1 MEFDKDFVQYM
12 TRETGHTPKEWI
24 RKALSD
30 SLEILQDSFKRTADD
45 TIEYAI
51 LMKRIYT
58 IHPFLERS
66 GKNLLILPLDEKW
79 VKSELESYVDFLIEE
94 AIPDAE
100 KYFMKFIL
108 KGEVY
113 ILKAILVSWPRRDD
127 NI

>member
-1 MEFDKDFVQYM
+1 
-12 TRETGHTPKEWI
+12 
-24 RKALSD
+24 
-30 SLEILQDSFKRTADD
+30 
-45 TIEYAI
+45 
-51 LMKRIYT
+51 
-58 IHPFLERS
+58 
-66 GKNLLILPLDEKW
+66 LLILPLDEKW

-113 ILKAILVSWPRRDD
+113 ILKAILVSWPRLDD